1 MTPESPA
8 PQPPHPAPIAV
19 LIVDDDPLV
28 RGGLRLMLGGAPD
41 LEIVG
46 DVSDGDEVLAAVT
59 ELQPHVVL
67 MDVRM
72 SRVDGISAIRALR
85 VADLARPPAVI
96 VLTTFRS
103 DATVLEALR
112 AGASGFLLKHTPP
125 AEIVEAIRASAAGQP
140 TVSPAVL
147 RQLIDHVTAAGAAP
161 PSTREAPRGGGA
173 ALAGDDSHPGA
184 PDPLEPLSER
194 EREVA
199 IAVADGLGNAEIAAR
214 LYMSQGTVK
223 AHISSALTKL
233 SLSNR
238 IQLAILAHESQHPS

>member
-1 MTPESPA
+1 MTTDPPSTDA
-8 PQPPHPAPIAV
+8 PPHPGPIAV

-28 RGGLRLMLGGAPD
+28 RAGLRLMLGGAPD
-41 LEIVG
+41 LDIVG
-46 DVSDGDEVLAAVT
+46 DVADGDEVLAAVT
-59 ELQPHVVL
+59 EREPHVVL

-72 SRVDGISAIRALR
+72 SRVDGISAIRTLR
-85 VADLARPPAVI
+85 AADLAHPPAVI

-112 AGASGFLLKHTPP
+112 AGASGFVLKHTPP
-125 AEIVEAIRASAAGQP
+125 AEIVEAIRAAAAGQP

-147 RQLIDHVTAAGAAP
+147 RQLINHVAATEAAAP
-161 PSTREAPRGGGA
+161 AKASD
-173 ALAGDDSHPGA
+173 LAGDRIDPRGT
-184 PDPLEPLSER
+184 DPLEPLSER

-223 AHISSALTKL
+223 AHISSALAKL

-238 IQLAILAHESQHPS
+238 IQLAILAHESQNLS